1 MCRSPRVK
9 AGLISRVQV
18 DWQGSKSCGRLEAP
32 TLSRLPGRRSVQA
45 LSTGCA
51 WLINAALRT
60 YAHYARS
67 PVSGAARE

>member
-9 AGLISRVQV
+9 AGLVSRVQV
-18 DWQGSKSCGRLEAP
+18 VGKAQRAAADRRHRRS
-32 TLSRLPGRRSVQA
+32 SRLPGRRSVQA